1 MEKVKVIQ
9 KKVNDV
15 FRQVEI
21 DNSLEAMQKLV
32 GGYIEVVHMFD
43 NVCMVCNEEGKLMGL
58 EPNLVLRNGDV
69 VVGDIFF
76 VEFDEEGEMKSFDNR
91 RKQEV
96 LVIGLANGIF

>member
-1 MEKVKVIQ
+1 MEKVKVVQ

-32 GGYIEVVHMFD
+32 GGYVEVVYMFD
-43 NVCMVCNEEGKLMGL
+43 NVFMVCNEEGKLMGL

-96 LVIGLANGIF
+96 LVVGLASGIF

>member
-32 GGYIEVVHMFD
+32 GGYVEVVYMFD
-43 NVCMVCNEEGKLMGL
+43 NVFMVCNEEGKLMGL

-91 RKQEV
+91 RKQEL

>member
-1 MEKVKVIQ
+1 MEKVKVVQ

-32 GGYIEVVHMFD
+32 GGYIEVVYMFD
-43 NVCMVCNEEGKLMGL
+43 NVFMVCNEEGKLIGL
-58 EPNLVLRNGDV
+58 EPNLVLGNGDV

-96 LVIGLANGIF
+96 LVIGLVNGIF